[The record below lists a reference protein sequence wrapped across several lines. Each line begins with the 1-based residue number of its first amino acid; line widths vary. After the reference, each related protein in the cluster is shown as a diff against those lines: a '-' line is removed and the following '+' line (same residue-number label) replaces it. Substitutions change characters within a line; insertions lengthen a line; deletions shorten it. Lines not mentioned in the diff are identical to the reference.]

1 MSERKRRNFLRF
13 SVSTLLVIVTCVCCY
28 LAGRIHG
35 YKNGRAAI
43 WNTLSVN
50 TVVYD
55 ATDLLEPE
63 ASETTKT
70 KTLDEL
76 ASTIKQDVMPA
87 SWEDAGGNCKIIAF
101 PEKGSLVVGANQYVH
116 ERIQTYLAQV
126 RESKSFNTR

>member
-28 LAGRIHG
+28 LAGRING

-63 ASETTKT
+63 DSATAKT
-70 KTLDEL
+70 
-76 ASTIKQDVMPA
+76 
-87 SWEDAGGNCKIIAF
+87 
-101 PEKGSLVVGANQYVH
+101 
-116 ERIQTYLAQV
+116 
-126 RESKSFNTR
+126 

>member
-1 MSERKRRNFLRF
+1 MEPHRRRRNFLRF
-13 SVSTLLVIVTCVCCY
+13 SVSTLLVILTCVCCY

-55 ATDLLEPE
+55 ATDLLESE
-63 ASETTKT
+63 ASITART

-76 ASTIKQDVMPA
+76 ASTIRRNVIPA
-87 SWEDAGGNCKIIAF
+87 SWAYAGGSCTMEVF
-101 PEKGSLVVGANQYVH
+101 PKNGVLVVAANNYVH
-116 ERIQTYLAQV
+116 EGVQSHLTQV
-126 RESKSFNTR
+126 RESRTDTR